1 MSRLPAEL
9 AQPAEWHLPVG
20 LSAAPGWRWAA
31 RLCVVSLIALAC
43 AWWWSTLEGWRR
55 GQGPHGVWMALTTV
69 GMLAWAW
76 TVVRPVW
83 RALQG
88 GKTETVL
95 LQWSAVASA
104 DRAPSDAKWSPW
116 RLPDCGA
123 DAEVEWMLD
132 LQQWLLLKV
141 TPRSDPAARPIW
153 CLVPDRRGP
162 VGDVH
167 RLRVLM
173 SLSAQ
178 GASRRTSTPIGEG
191 EAERL
196 MASSL
201 SVAGLPA
208 PPTARQHM
216 IQAFRHLRGAVS
228 GRATPGK
235 SHGQRGFSPSS
246 LFPPTEIEPDR
257 RVR

>member
-20 LSAAPGWRWAA
+20 LSAAPGWRRAA
-31 RLCVVSLIALAC
+31 RLCVLSLIALAC

-55 GQGPHGVWMALTTV
+55 GQGPHGVWMALTTL

-83 RALQG
+83 RALRG

-104 DRAPSDAKWSPW
+104 DPASSDASSSPW
-116 RLPDCGA
+116 RLPDCGV
-123 DAEVEWMLD
+123 DAEVERMLD
-132 LQQWLLLKV
+132 LQQWMLLKV
-141 TPRSDPAARPIW
+141 TPRSAPAGRPIW
-153 CLVPDRRGP
+153 CLVPDRQGP
-162 VGDVH
+162 AGDVH
-167 RLRVLM
+167 RLRVLL
-173 SLSAQ
+173 SLSAR

-191 EAERL
+191 EAGRM

-201 SVAGLPA
+201 PVAGLPA
-208 PPTARQHM
+208 SPTARQHM
-216 IQAFRHLRGAVS
+216 IQAFRRFRGADS

-246 LFPPTEIEPDR
+246 LFPPTEIESDR
-257 RVR
+257 RGR